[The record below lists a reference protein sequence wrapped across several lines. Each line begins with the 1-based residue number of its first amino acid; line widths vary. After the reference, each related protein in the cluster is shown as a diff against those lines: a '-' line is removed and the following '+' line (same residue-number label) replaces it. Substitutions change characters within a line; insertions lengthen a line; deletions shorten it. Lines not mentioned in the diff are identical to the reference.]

1 MVIARNPNVFEV
13 EGNGRR
19 RLGKKRS
26 IEKKVKKGKGYV
38 DVQITR
44 AAIRI

>member
-13 EGNGRR
+13 EGKR

-26 IEKKVKKGKGYV
+26 TEKKVKKGKEYV